1 MRIHRLEI
9 QAFGPFAERQH
20 IDFDALTEQGLFLLN
35 GPTGAGKS
43 SVLDAI
49 CYALYGSVPGARQSA
64 KRLRSDHAPDTLI
77 PEVVCEFS
85 AGTRRLEV
93 TRNPAWQRPSKRGA
107 GTTPEQARTLLR
119 ERAEGEWVTRS
130 TRNDEAGAELQALL
144 GMNREQFTRVVM
156 LPQGEFAAF
165 LRSDAATR
173 GELLQ
178 RLFATDRFSTVEQLL
193 AEHASAAAARRQEA
207 EAELDAVLTRATEEV
222 QRHGIRLSSDRELSS
237 DAETEAASQP
247 APEGNDSEPGLRQL
261 QEALESAVLQGRER
275 VSELKVLR
283 IAAGEERNALEIE
296 RANRMSY
303 RQLVVEAERNRGDLL
318 EAARLKEQLQAHRR
332 AQMLEGPLR
341 ARDQTAEDAR
351 LREEDL
357 QIALAVLRRDSAS
370 ANTLPEVEDLIAN
383 GRLQTF
389 ERTHRMVRE
398 KLAAAQAALPQEQ
411 ELTNLQAR
419 IRDGRQR
426 LNNHA
431 AESAQLGAVQEDKA
445 AQLAQTVVLLEA
457 AGKSANHAAQL
468 ADKCAEMTSQ
478 LSLTAQATAAE
489 ESLLKLV
496 DLEQVRRAHFLK
508 AKENWLEKLQ
518 LRLEQAAAELAARLN
533 EGDAC
538 PVCGSEEHPAPAT
551 VHDQTLVTLEEEEQA
566 RSDQDLAE
574 QELLETSTARDAA
587 AIEAAGLRA
596 RGGEADPEEIRAGL
610 RTLQVE
616 LGEAEQAAQRLPNLT
631 EKKTLLEDEL
641 SDLEFQQAE
650 VARREVEESSL
661 VAALQEQADALASR
675 VESAR
680 AGYRSV
686 EERVVAVS
694 RVEDHLG
701 AVCFALTQLEQ
712 ANNALAN
719 ADEVLHTGLIESEF
733 ESPEGVRGA
742 LLTEERTSES
752 EAAIRNAD
760 NAAHRIERDMREPG
774 NVSAAAMEAEGRPV
788 PETKQI
794 LEAAQLEEDAAK
806 ALEQAVLEAGLL
818 EQSVIQLDSYA
829 DRARVLEQRLT
840 PLRGAH
846 ELAKSLAD
854 TARGNGENLYRMSL
868 ATYVLAARLEQVADA
883 ATERLQQM
891 SDGRYSLVHSD
902 AKSGNKKS
910 GLGLNV
916 IDSWTGMRRDTATL
930 SGGESFMA
938 SLALALG
945 LADVVQQESGG
956 LDIETLFVD
965 EGFGSLDEQ
974 SLEQV
979 MDALEN
985 LRDGGR
991 VVGLV
996 SHVPE
1001 LKQRIPAQLHV
1012 LKGRSGSTLRFVD
1025 QLQRV

>member
-296 RANRMSY
+296 RTNRMSY

-370 ANTLPEVEDLIAN
+370 ANTLPEVEDLVAN

-457 AGKSANHAAQL
+457 AGESANHAAQL